1 MPENLI
7 SKTKA
12 VLQKMNVLP
21 VLNEV
26 QDHKKVMISDLDVA
40 RIKNYQRLYEGN
52 PPWKMRTFRNINGEM
67 VVVHRHLLNMPK
79 VTAKKLSSLVF
90 NQKAKVDVSFED
102 DDPSKDSKAY
112 DNAANEYVHQV
123 LKDNRF
129 NETFPRWLEYMFGVG
144 GIVILPQWNDGLKI
158 NFATAD
164 AFYPISTDSNGV
176 SEAAIVS
183 TSTQNGKYYTLF
195 TWYEKKTGDDN
206 SYIVTN
212 QLYQSI
218 NANDVG
224 SRVPLSTVY
233 PDLAK
238 SWEFTGYSRA
248 PFIYLRPNVANN
260 KDMASP
266 IGIPPYANAIDTLR
280 TLDEIYDTLF
290 QEFRMG
296 KRRII
301 APTSMFKRNTDP
313 RTGKVDYAVDLDEEV
328 YKAFKWDASN
338 GDAPAKPEDITL
350 GLRQED
356 IISALN
362 GVLRIYA
369 SQIGL
374 SPGAFTMD
382 ENGVQTATE
391 VISQNSETYHTK
403 NDHETMIEEALIQL
417 VHLILDIGHDHGEYN
432 GSLDVD
438 VSVNFDDSIAQD
450 RNENL
455 AYYMQAAGNKPLMPR
470 LQAIQQAFNLTD
482 DEAKS
487 YLEQLQSQESG
498 QGDMAD
504 IVGDEE

>member
-21 VLNEV
+21 ILNNV
-26 QDHKKVMISDLDVA
+26 QDHKKVMINDLDVA
-40 RIKNYQRLYEGN
+40 RIKRYQQLYAGE
-52 PPWKMRTFRNINGEM
+52 PEWKMRKYTNLQGATRIT
-67 VVVHRHLLNMPK
+67 HRQLLNMPK
-79 VTAKKLSSLVF
+79 ITAKKLSSLVF
-90 NQKAKVDVSFED
+90 NQKAKIDVSFED
-102 DDPSKDSKAY
+102 ADPSADSTTY
-112 DNAANEYVHQV
+112 DNPANEYVHQV
-123 LKDNRF
+123 LRDNRF

-144 GIVILPQWNDGLKI
+144 GIVILPQWNNGLQI

-164 AFYPISTDSNGV
+164 SFYPISTDSSGV
-176 SEAAIVS
+176 SEAAIVT

-195 TWYEKKTGDDN
+195 TWYEKKVNHAGD
-206 SYIVTN
+206 YIVTN
-212 QLYQSI
+212 QLYQSTSSTE
-218 NANDVG
+218 VG

-233 PDLAK
+233 PDLAQ
-238 SWEFTGYSRA
+238 SWEFNNYSRA
-248 PFIYLRPNVANN
+248 PFIYLKPNVANN

-301 APTSMFKRNTDP
+301 TPLSMMKRNTDAK
-313 RTGKVDYAVDLDEEV
+313 TGKVSFTVDMDEEV
-328 YKAFKWDASN
+328 YTAFKWDGIN
-338 GDAPAKPEDITL
+338 DAPAKPEDITL

-362 GVLRIYA
+362 GVLRVYA

-382 ENGVQTATE
+382 ENGIQTATE

-403 NDHETMIEEALIQL
+403 NDHETLIEEALIQL
-417 VHLILDIGHDHGEYN
+417 VHLILDIGYDNGEYKADTN
-432 GSLDVD
+432 VD

-455 AYYMQAAGNKPLMPR
+455 TYYMQASGNKP
-470 LQAIQQAFNLTD
+470 
-482 DEAKS
+482 
-487 YLEQLQSQESG
+487 
-498 QGDMAD
+498 
-504 IVGDEE
+504 